1 MTRFWVVLL
10 TFGATTLPAQSP
22 ADLINLVADHFNN
35 ANTFLVKGTAS
46 AAIPGS
52 SWRVSYEFDT
62 EGAQP
67 TYLPLSV
74 RAPSIRVVSTVGHM
88 SEVLAVPN
96 ATDPKPNRTFGLE
109 PFGKDNELAFNL
121 VDAQKAGTE
130 TITVGGHQY
139 SCEIID
145 ATYDYSPGFKP
156 HSHIVHK
163 RLYIDPWDL
172 VVLREVKSSAG
183 GDGIEWTADVT
194 SFSFDAPPSDAMV
207 KRLQT
212 FASRAKDRPDWVG
225 RQLPDLT
232 LRQLSG
238 GDQVNLSGLRGK
250 PVLLDFW
257 GSYCGPCKRATLYAQ
272 DLQKSYQP
280 SHLTVLTL
288 TQDTAADAKGWT
300 DYNHVTL
307 PVLLDSD
314 GAAFKAFEVE
324 GVPVTI
330 LADGNGK
337 VVRYWLGL
345 DDPAEMKGVLDG
357 ILQSSSTS
365 RAREAAHTATPE

>member
-1 MTRFWVVLL
+1 MTRFWAVLL
-10 TFGATTLPAQSP
+10 AFGASVLPAQSP
-22 ADLINLVADHFNN
+22 ADLLGLVANHFNN
-35 ANTFLVKGTAS
+35 ANSFVVKGTAS

-52 SWRVSYEFDT
+52 SWRVSYEFYT

-67 TYLPLSV
+67 KFLPLSM
-74 RAPSIRVVSTVGHM
+74 RGPSIHVVSTVGHM
-88 SEVLAVPN
+88 KEALAIPGS
-96 ATDPKPNRTFGLE
+96 TDPRPNTTFGLE
-109 PFGKDNELAFNL
+109 PFGKDNELALSL
-121 VDAQKAGTE
+121 VDAQKVGTE
-130 TITVGGHQY
+130 TITVGGRQY

-156 HSHIVHK
+156 HSYIVHK

-172 VVLREVKSSAG
+172 IVLREVKSSAG
-183 GDGIEWTADVT
+183 NDGIEWTADVT
-194 SFSFDAPPSDAMV
+194 SFSFDAPPSEAMV
-207 KRLQT
+207 KRRQAI
-212 FASRAKDRPDWVG
+212 ASKAKDRPDWVG
-225 RQLPDLT
+225 RPLPDLT
-232 LRQLSG
+232 LPQLSG
-238 GDQVNLSGLRGK
+238 APVKLSELRGK

-257 GSYCGPCKRATLYAQ
+257 GSYCGPCKRATLNAQ
-272 DLQKSYQP
+272 DLQKSYQ
-280 SHLTVLTL
+280 SSRLTVLTL
-288 TQDTAADAKGWT
+288 TQDTPADAKGWT
-300 DYNHVTL
+300 DYNHLTL

-357 ILQSSSTS
+357 VLQSGSTPT
-365 RAREAAHTATPE
+365 ARQAAPAATFE